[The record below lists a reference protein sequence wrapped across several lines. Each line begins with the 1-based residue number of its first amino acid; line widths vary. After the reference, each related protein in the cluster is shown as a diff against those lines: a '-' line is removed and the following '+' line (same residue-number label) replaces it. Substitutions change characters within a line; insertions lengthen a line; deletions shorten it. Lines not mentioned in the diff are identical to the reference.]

1 VASVDDMGIVTAIA
15 PGTADVLAVNMLT
28 RETMRCRVTVKSGSN
43 LGKIVKRGG
52 STYKIT
58 SDKSSKRRAKLV
70 KAKNAK
76 TVTIPAYIKL
86 NGKKYYINRIG
97 SRAFAKSKATKV
109 IIKTK
114 KLTRSCVKKSLKGSK
129 VKIIKV
135 KTGKKNLKKYVKKYK
150 KIFTKKNAGRKV
162 TVR

>member
-1 VASVDDMGIVTAIA
+1 
-15 PGTADVLAVNMLT
+15 MLYK
-28 RETMRCRVTVKSGSN
+28 EC
-43 LGKIVKRGG
+43 
-52 STYKIT
+52 ST
-58 SDKSSKRRAKLV
+58 RRAKLV

-129 VKIIKV
+129 VKSIKV